1 MGVVWCVVGLLS
13 LGRVVREICEW
24 ASASLLFVAQTV
36 RAQGKPETS
45 TDYLL
50 GRLGV
55 LYVGMGHGSDL

>member
-1 MGVVWCVVGLLS
+1 MT
-13 LGRVVREICEW
+13 EFCEW

-36 RAQGKPETS
+36 EAQGEPETS

-55 LYVGMGHGSDL
+55 LYVGMGHEVLVNGCCSWLCD